1 MREVMLELLSYEP
14 FVEAKGVEKTYINRV
29 LKGWKVSDS
38 HYKTLFEGFYAN
50 KNNKD
55 LSWLKTWVQNR
66 PTTSYPVLFKKI
78 AYYLILNLGLEDTEF
93 LEAVGIKD
101 KDSNTGKNLLTKW
114 NLYSR
119 YRKASEKH
127 TYCDLALNRNGKK
140 QEYLTSFIQKVYY
153 EAHRQSINEE
163 RDTGVTDSVFA
174 DAFTNLVNKVAKDQG
189 LELGYDNR
197 KIISYKEIGATQKGL
212 PLFCDVFSGTG
223 IVSASINV
231 DSEKKVVNDF
241 DKSMMVLIYVL
252 RYYKLEL
259 LNKIAEYHNLA
270 MSGNLG
276 VTLYTSADFQRHIP
290 KLTDYSENKSLTI
303 SKIRRNEA
311 RYLVSS
317 CDKLLFAPSA
327 NEVRAGKSSYTAE
340 EIEAKRAEAR
350 PLVIRNVDTLI
361 KMRNL
366 FKYCEQ
372 VETKGLS
379 VAKKIDLNDPS
390 SVSEKEW
397 ESFIDYCACYYI
409 YSSFGS
415 PSFDNTPDETGVD
428 FDTYAVF
435 LEKTFDIKVTRN
447 ANGFSQ
453 PIEIKRKTGENL
465 DAYIKGILRSK
476 LTSLDF
482 RQVFGDN
489 TAFYYLDS
497 HYFLTKQYNSTFTDT
512 MHKDMLDIIRS
523 ANFKYLF
530 SMQYKKADEVGTK
543 QKARGNIYIK
553 DYLEYFKG
561 FLADF
566 ETKGN
571 YYISTYDKA
580 KYYKKVYVIFMEK
593 GAKNMPTSEIFV
605 TNVDCRR
612 IAPYGGNYIQLPL
625 KKLVEYME
633 NHRTA
638 TYKDVLAFAKAE
650 YESELTP

>member
-1 MREVMLELLSYEP
+1 MLELLSYEP
-14 FVEAKGVEKTYINRV
+14 FVE
-29 LKGWKVSDS
+29 LKGEEKSYIEGVLFNDEKKLGKSYKMDYARLFNDFCECKKVIAKEIEKKKEQEKKEKQEKKDKKEKKDKTPK
-38 HYKTLFEGFYAN
+38 YKMN
-50 KNNKD
+50 VD
-55 LSWLKTWVQNR
+55 LTWLRTWVGNR

-78 AYYLILNLGLEDTEF
+78 AYYLILNLDMEDTEF
-93 LEAVGIKD
+93 LEAVGIKA
-101 KDSNTGKNLLTKW
+101 KDSDTGKNLLTKW

-163 RDTGVTDSVFA
+163 RDTG
-174 DAFTNLVNKVAKDQG
+174 
-189 LELGYDNR
+189 
-197 KIISYKEIGATQKGL
+197 ATQKGL

-231 DSEKKVVNDF
+231 DSEKKIVNDF

-327 NEVRAGKSSYTAE
+327 DEVRAGKSSYTAE

-372 VETKGLS
+372 VESKGLS

-453 PIEIKRKTGENL
+453 PIEIQRKTGENL

-580 KYYKKVYVIFMEK
+580 KYYKNVYVIFMEK

-612 IAPYGGNYIQLPL
+612 IAPYGGNYVQLPL

-633 NHRTA
+633 NNRTA
-638 TYKDVLAFAKAE
+638 EYKDVLAFAKAE
-650 YESELTP
+650 YEKELAP